1 MGGEFMRI
9 RWKIAVSGM
18 VHGRVNGVKP
28 GDIMDLP
35 EREAL
40 RYLKLHYAEPVVTK
54 DEERAVAPK
63 GEERAVAN
71 EGEEPIRRGRPPKTA
86 S

>member
-18 VHGRVNGVKP
+18 VHGRVDGVKP

-54 DEERAVAPK
+54 DEEQAVAPK
-63 GEERAVAN
+63 GEERVADG
-71 EGEEPIRRGRPPKTA
+71 GEEPIRRGRPPKTA